1 MALLVGLTGGMGS
14 GKSTVASMLA
24 KCGANVIDADQ
35 ICRQLVEP
43 DKPAWKEIVDTFG
56 PDILS
61 PDRTL
66 DRQRLANRVFKDL
79 AAKASLESI
88 LHPRVFVEE
97 RRTFDAIKAL
107 EPDAVVVLDAAL
119 LIESGNYRNVD
130 KVVVVS
136 CPEEEQVRRV
146 SGSGKFSVNETKER
160 LRSQMPLTK
169 KLKHADYVIPNEST
183 LESLESQVRELY
195 AELKRQAAH
204 PV

>member
-183 LESLESQVRELY
+183 LDSLESQVGL
-195 AELKRQAAH
+195 AH
-204 PV
+204 LAPEAGVH